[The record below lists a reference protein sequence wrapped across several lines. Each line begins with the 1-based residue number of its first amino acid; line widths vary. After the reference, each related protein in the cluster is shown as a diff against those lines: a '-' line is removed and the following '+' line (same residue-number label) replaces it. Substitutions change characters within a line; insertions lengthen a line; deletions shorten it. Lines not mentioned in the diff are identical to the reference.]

1 MWSFL
6 SSLVFIMATA
16 VLMSGCMQM
25 SSRYVKG
32 TEYDRAL
39 MMYESGRLADARYK
53 ARSIPKDDPS
63 YRAARKLLE
72 DINAI
77 SMQLSRRHLEMAE
90 DYERAGIRSKAVWE
104 YSKALEYNPSSI
116 LARQRMEVLTD
127 AMRAGDAPEPQ
138 EKKAQAPPPP
148 KKSWKEEPEDLAN
161 LHYLKGKVYLESRAY
176 ARAIEEFTL
185 SVRIVPSYMNAK
197 ELLERSKT
205 ERDKA
210 VDKHLRKGIAHF
222 QSEEMELAIKEWD
235 TVLELDPSNR
245 VAADYKNRAEVI
257 MERLQRIRENQASSD
272 KSSL

>member
-1 MWSFL
+1 M
-6 SSLVFIMATA
+6 SSLVFIIAVA
-16 VLMSGCMQM
+16 VLAAGCMQM

-39 MMYESGRLADARYK
+39 MMYESGRLAEAGDK
-53 ARSIPKDDPS
+53 ARSIPRDDPN

-72 DINAI
+72 DINTI

-90 DYERAGIRSKAVWE
+90 DYERAGIRSKAILE
-104 YSKALEYNPSSI
+104 YSEALKYNPSSI
-116 LARQRMEVLTD
+116 LARQRIEVLTE
-127 AMRAGDAPEPQ
+127 AMRSGEAPEPM
-138 EKKAQAPPPP
+138 EKKALSPPPP
-148 KKSWKEEPEDLAN
+148 KKNWKEEPEDLAN

-185 SVRIVPSYMNAK
+185 AVRVVPSYMNAK
-197 ELLERSKT
+197 ELLERSKV

-210 VDKHLRKGIAHF
+210 VDKHLKKGIAHF

-235 TVLELDPSNR
+235 MVLELDPSNR

-257 MERLQRIRENQASSD
+257 MERLQRIRENQATSD
-272 KSSL
+272 RPL

>member
-1 MWSFL
+1 
-6 SSLVFIMATA
+6 
-16 VLMSGCMQM
+16 MQM

-39 MMYESGRLADARYK
+39 MMYESGRLADAK
-53 ARSIPKDDPS
+53 AKAKSIPKDDPS
-63 YRAARKLLE
+63 YRAARKLIE

-90 DYERAGIRSKAVWE
+90 DYERAGIRSKAVRE
-104 YSKALEYNPSSI
+104 YNEALRYNPSSI
-116 LARQRMEVLTD
+116 LAKQRIEVLTE
-127 AMRAGDAPEPQ
+127 AMRTGEEPEPV
-138 EKKAQAPPPP
+138 EKKASAPP

-176 ARAIEEFTL
+176 AKAIEEFTL
-185 SVRIVPSYMNAK
+185 AVRIVPSYMNAR

-210 VDKHLRKGIAHF
+210 VDKHLRKGIAYF

-235 TVLELDPSNR
+235 MVLELDPSNR

-272 KSSL
+272 KAPL